1 MFKIVSVG
9 WDCAQFVERTLQ
21 SIEDQ
26 SRSDWEVCIIIDPG
40 DNDATANVVRRWC
53 EHRMFD
59 LGDDRWKFVINTERK
74 FAVRN
79 QVEAIELLHVQDDD
93 IIVWLDAD
101 GDRFAHPHVL
111 DRLAQEYSGDVLLTY
126 GSFLPVPENEGWVQ
140 AKPFPQRVVRSNS
153 FREHILNVE
162 CCFNH
167 LRTMKGVVYRNIPKS
182 HFHWSRRPD
191 VWYDGGTDYIFMVAG
206 MELAGERY
214 RCIDEV
220 LCLYNNANP
229 NADYLKRSIESSL
242 CSQDYLRKH
251 AALQP
256 LEVS

>member
-9 WDCAQFVERTLQ
+9 WDCEQFIEQTLA
-21 SIEDQ
+21 SIEAQ
-26 SRSDWEVCIIIDPG
+26 SRTDWEVQIVIDPSG
-40 DNDATANVVRRWC
+40 DKTADLAQQWCDAR
-53 EHRMFD
+53 
-59 LGDDRWKFVINTERK
+59 DDRWNCTVNSEQR

-79 QVEAIELLHVQDDD
+79 QVDAIDRMSPNDED

-101 GDRFAHPHVL
+101 GDRFAHPGVL
-111 DRLAQEYSGDVLLTY
+111 DRLAQEYDSGDVLLTY
-126 GSFLPVPENEGWVQ
+126 GSFLPVPENKGWVQ
-140 AKPFPQRVVRSNS
+140 AKPFPKQVVRSNS

-167 LRTMKGVVYRNIPKS
+167 LRTMKGVVYRNIPRS
-182 HFHWSRRPD
+182 HFHWSKRPD

-242 CSQDYLRKH
+242 CSQDYLRKRT
-251 AALQP
+251 ALQP

>member
-9 WDCAQFVERTLQ
+9 WDCENYIEQTLASVEA
-21 SIEDQ
+21 Q
-26 SRSDWEVCIIIDPG
+26 SRTDWEVQIVIDPSG
-40 DNDATANVVRRWC
+40 DRTADLAQRWC
-53 EHRMFD
+53 DAR
-59 LGDDRWKFVINTERK
+59 DDRWNCTVNPEQR

-79 QVEAIELLHVQDDD
+79 QVDAIDRMNPADDD

-101 GDRFAHPHVL
+101 GDQFARPHVL

-140 AKPFPQRVVRSNS
+140 AKPFPQKVVRGNS

-182 HFHWSRRPD
+182 HFHWTRQPD

-256 LEVS
+256 LEVF